1 MIRINLGPGLNGK
14 IRTMP
19 RWALYLIM
27 AGVAAL
33 GITLAILAA
42 SLALLLMP
50 FALAAGAFATWRLRK
65 QMRNLREQGFG
76 KPPAPDSDG
85 FSERARTRIEV
96 IEGDFEVV
104 EGKSPKAGQQDD
116 AKPR

>member
-14 IRTMP
+14 MRSMP
-19 RWALYLIM
+19 RWAFYLIA

-42 SLALLLMP
+42 GLALLLMP
-50 FALAAGAFATWRLRK
+50 FALAAGAYASWRLRK

-76 KPPAPDSDG
+76 KPPGPDGSYSDQP
-85 FSERARTRIEV
+85 RARIDV
-96 IEGDFEVV
+96 IEGDFEVLD
-104 EGKSPKAGQQDD
+104 GKPPKQPPGD
-116 AKPR
+116 KRPR